1 MKFSL
6 LFEMQMA
13 EATAAFEQRVFHDA
27 VAQAELADRLGYHCV
42 WTVEHHGLRQYSHS
56 SAPEVFLAFVAA
68 RTRRIRVGH
77 GVTLLPFAYNHPI
90 RVAERIA
97 ALDILSEGRVN
108 FGSGK
113 SSSQVE
119 QRAFQVDPS
128 LLGEQWEE
136 ALRMIVQIWRTPEF
150 QYQSSAFS
158 IPATTIVPKPVQQP
172 HPPLFAACTS
182 PGSAERAAHLGLG
195 ALCFSQGTFAAL
207 EQQVQAYRDVATRAV
222 PIGVTATQ
230 HFACAPAALVLPD
243 DRQACRYGFRGARF
257 FGSALEHYYKAW
269 QPGAALTA
277 PVDFLPEEMLT
288 GAMALRDRDDSS
300 YKVICG
306 DPAFARDY
314 IRRFQ
319 ALGVDELI
327 LVMQMGT
334 VPSELVLESIKTF
347 GEQVLPHFC

>member
-1 MKFSL
+1 VKFSL

-13 EATAAFEQRVFHDA
+13 DTAAAVEQRVFHDA

-42 WTVEHHGLRQYSHS
+42 WAVEHHGLQQYSHS

-68 RTRRIRVGH
+68 RTQRIRIGH

-97 ALDILSEGRVN
+97 ALDILSGGRVN
-108 FGSGK
+108 FGTGK

-119 QRAFQVDPS
+119 QRAFQVDPTTLS
-128 LLGEQWEE
+128 AQWEE
-136 ALRMIVQIWRTPEF
+136 ALRMVVQIWRTAEF
-150 QYQSSAFS
+150 QYDSSSFS
-158 IPATTIVPKPVQQP
+158 IPATTIVPKPMQQP

-195 ALCFSQGTFAAL
+195 ALCFSQGTFPEL
-207 EQQVQAYRDVATRAV
+207 ERQVRAYRDAAARAQ
-222 PIGVTATQ
+222 PIGLAATQ
-230 HFACAPAALVLPD
+230 HFACAPATLVLAD
-243 DRQACRYGFRGARF
+243 DREACRYGFRGARF
-257 FGSALEHYYKAW
+257 FGSALEHYYKTW
-269 QPGAALTA
+269 QPGTQLAAAT
-277 PVDFLPEEMLT
+277 DFMPEEMLKA
-288 GAMALRDRDDSS
+288 AMAMRERDEGS

-306 DPAFARDY
+306 DPAFARDHV
-314 IRRFQ
+314 RRFQ

-334 VPSELVLESIKTF
+334 VPGELVLESIKTF
-347 GEQVLPHFC
+347 GEQVLPHFG